1 MRSCANDIGLFS
13 EEFDPKT
20 GEMLGNFPQAFSH
33 MGFINT
39 AVLLYR
45 AEAHKRDSQA
55 PERRQH

>member
-13 EEFDPKT
+13 EEFDPRT

-39 AVLLYR
+39 AVLLNK
-45 AEAHKRDSQA
+45 AEARKRGGQA
-55 PERRQH
+55 RA